1 MTLWKTIL
9 HQISTEYCFVLILL
23 CFCTT
28 LFADCSMKTPE
39 YVQIEYQNADM
50 VNLQKVCP
58 NIVVDLEFARED
70 NVLGKQIYPRND
82 ALVRGE
88 MADKLKDVCRYLE
101 QYNLRLKIWA
111 AYRPLTVQGKLY
123 EKYSNPNWIS
133 HPDQGRRTHTRGV
146 AIDCTLVDDEG
157 QELDMPTK
165 FLDFDNHEKMAS
177 SYPDLPENI
186 KKNRDF
192 LLHTMEKFG
201 LQNYAGEWWH
211 FELPNW
217 SAYWIITKDMEI
229 YEMDKD
235 VIPREDL
242 YK

>member
-1 MTLWKTIL
+1 MK
-9 HQISTEYCFVLILL
+9 ILL
-23 CFCTT
+23 NLIKVSA
-28 LFADCSMKTPE
+28 LFILIIGICAGAFSKSHMNNFAYK
-39 YVQIEYQNADM
+39 NADI

-58 NIVVDLEFARED
+58 DVIVALEFARKD
-70 NVLGKQIYPRND
+70 NVLGEQIYPDNV

-88 MADKLKDVCRYLE
+88 LADKIRDICEYLK
-101 QYNLRLKIWA
+101 QYDLRLKIWA
-111 AYRPLTVQGKLY
+111 AYRPLSVQGKMY

-133 HPDQGRRTHTRGV
+133 HPSQGRRTHTRGV
-146 AIDCTLVDDEG
+146 AIDCTLVDAQG
-157 QELDMPTK
+157 NELQMPTGY
-165 FLDFDNHEKMAS
+165 LDFDNHVKMAS
-177 SYPDLPENI
+177 SYPDLPAEI
-186 KKNRDF
+186 KNNRDF
-192 LLHTMEKFG
+192 LITTMEKFG

-229 YEMDKD
+229 YDMNKD